1 MQVSSECTIFQCGNY
16 YIIIMQ
22 VVVVFCLV
30 LHSITLSKKN
40 LPRDCGMP
48 LYNY

>member
-1 MQVSSECTIFQCGNY
+1 MNVNCGNY
-16 YIIIMQ
+16 DIIIMQ
-22 VVVVFCLV
+22 VVVVFCFV
-30 LHSITLSKKN
+30 LQSRTLSKN